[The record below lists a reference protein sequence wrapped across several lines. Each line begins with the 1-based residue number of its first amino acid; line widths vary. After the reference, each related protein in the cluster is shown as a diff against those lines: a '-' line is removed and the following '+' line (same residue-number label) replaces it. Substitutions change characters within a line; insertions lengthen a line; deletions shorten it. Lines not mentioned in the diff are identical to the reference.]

1 MAYRELSMI
10 EVQEVLRR
18 YVNGAGLRAI
28 ARGAGVDRK
37 TVGKFIRA
45 GTAVGLRPGG
55 PPPTETQLATILTA
69 LRGPGRPKQVD
80 AGAALQPHQ
89 AQIQAWL
96 GEGLRLT
103 KIYRRLR
110 AQGVTLSYSSLYRF
124 AQTHCG
130 FGTPAITVRV
140 ADPPPGDAAEG
151 DFEVLGLWTD
161 PATGT
166 RRRVY
171 GLLVML
177 CHSRYA
183 CLAVSLRQD
192 LGALLDGLEL
202 AWTFFGGVTRRL
214 VLDNL
219 RPAVTKADRYTPTLS
234 KVFVEYAQYR
244 GFVVDPTAPV
254 HPTGKP
260 KVERGVPSA
269 REDFFRGEQFRD
281 LAEMQARAL
290 VWCRE
295 VAGTRV
301 HGTTQQ
307 IPRVV
312 FETVE
317 RAALLPLT
325 PDPFDRPTWAQATGH
340 PDHHLQFRRAL
351 YSVPTRYVGQRVEV
365 RGDSR
370 LVRIY
375 HRGVLIKTH
384 PVHPPGRRST
394 DYADYPAD
402 LTPYALRAPDRCIQ
416 QGTALGPAVGQ
427 FLTVLLGG
435 VFPWARLR
443 QAQAVLRLAERF
455 GAPRVNAACAR
466 ALAFDLVD
474 VRRVQRILQHALETE
489 PAPTER
495 GAVLPLPARFARP
508 PASFVHRVPDKEQTH
523 VDDRA

>member
-10 EVQEVLRR
+10 EVQEVLRQ
-18 YVNGAGLRAI
+18 YSSGAGLRAI
-28 ARGAGVDRK
+28 ARGTGLDRK

-45 GTAVGLRPGG
+45 GTTVGLCPGG
-55 PPPTETQLATILTA
+55 PPPTEAQLAAVVTA
-69 LRGPGRPKQVD
+69 LRGPGRPPQPD

-96 GEGLRLT
+96 SERLRLT

-124 AQTHCG
+124 AQTHCS
-130 FGTPAITVRV
+130 FGTPVRTVRV
-140 ADPPPGDAAEG
+140 AEPPPGEVAET
-151 DFEVLGLWTD
+151 DFEVLGLWPE
-161 PATGT
+161 PATGK

-171 GLLVML
+171 GLLVTL

-192 LGALLDGLEL
+192 RDAFLDGLEL
-202 AWTFFGGVTRRL
+202 AWQFFDGVTKRL
-214 VLDNL
+214 VVDNL
-219 RPAVTKADRYTPTLS
+219 KPAVTKADRYTPTLH
-234 KVFVEYAQYR
+234 KVFLEYAQYR
-244 GFVVDPTAPV
+244 GFVVDPTVPV

-260 KVERGVPSA
+260 KVERNVPYA
-269 REDFFRGEQFRD
+269 RDDFFRGETFRD

-295 VAGTRV
+295 AAGTRV
-301 HGTTQQ
+301 HGTTRQ

-317 RAALLPLT
+317 RPTLLPLN
-325 PDPFDRPTWAQATGH
+325 PAPFDRPTWADATIH
-340 PDHHLQFRRAL
+340 PDHHIQFRRAL
-351 YSVPTRYVGQRVEV
+351 YSVPSRYRGRVAV
-365 RGDSR
+365 RGDRR

-375 HRGVLIKTH
+375 QHGELIKTH
-384 PVHPPGRRST
+384 PPLPPGGRST
-394 DYADYPAD
+394 DYTDYPAE

-427 FLTVLLGG
+427 FLTVLLEG

-443 QAQAVLRLAERF
+443 QAQALLRLAERF
-455 GAPRVNAACAR
+455 GAARVNAACAR

-474 VRRVQRILQHALETE
+474 VRRVQRILQQALETE
-489 PAPTER
+489 PAPTAR
-495 GAVLPLPARFARP
+495 GALLPLPARFLRP
-508 PASFVHRVPDKEQTH
+508 PASFVHRVTAKEDPH
-523 VDDRA
+523 VDDRP